1 MNVVTAVDPRW
12 LAELGDVFFSIKE
25 KQYGSARRT
34 REEASSRQVELEK
47 EMQRDRELKFLMQQR
62 ANQTEK
68 MRTVSEDRIATPGLQ
83 KRTSTPLIRSRRF
96 GI

>member
-25 KQYGSARRT
+25 KQYGSGRRA

-47 EMQRDRELKFLMQQR
+47 EMQRDRELKFLMQQK
-62 ANQTEK
+62 ANQKEK
-68 MRTVSEDRIATPGLQ
+68 MRTVPEDRIATPGLQ